1 MDGFVRTCPGRGSRG
16 KVRIV
21 NTVTELLQTLVRVPS
36 VHPDGDPGT
45 DRVGE
50 GECAKTVAEILRG
63 LGAAT
68 ELKEV
73 LPGRPN
79 VVGRFPSDR
88 PGKPVLIFAPHTDT
102 VSVAGMTIPPFG
114 GELKDGRIWGRGA
127 SDTKGSMASML
138 FALSKMRDE
147 LPNLS
152 HEIVFAG
159 LCSEESGQH
168 GAKAFVAEHGDLLRE
183 RGAFAIAGEPTN
195 CNAVVAHKGA
205 LWLTVTTRGR
215 AVHAASPERGESAIY
230 KMTDI
235 LAATRDRLVPAL
247 AASSH
252 PLLGPTSVSAGTVQG
267 GSRINIVPD
276 YCRAEIDIRYIP
288 GDDTILERVTAELR
302 RVCADVEIESI
313 ISRPMLTDLGHPLIK
328 CLEACGAQCV
338 GAPWFSDAAIFAHA
352 GIPAIAC
359 GPGSIA
365 QAHTK
370 DEFISV
376 EDLERGAEFFQAFLG
391 RLR

>member
-1 MDGFVRTCPGRGSRG
+1 M
-16 KVRIV
+16 
-21 NTVTELLQTLVRVPS
+21 NTVTEFLQTLIRVPS

-50 GECAKTVAEILRG
+50 AECAKVVSEILRG
-63 LGAAT
+63 IGATT

-79 VVGRFPSDR
+79 VIGRFASDR
-88 PGKPVLIFAPHTDT
+88 PDKPVLIFAPHTDT
-102 VSVAGMTIPPFG
+102 VSVAGMTVEPFG
-114 GELKDGRIWGRGA
+114 GEVKDGKIWGRGA
-127 SDTKGSMASML
+127 SDTKGSIASML
-138 FALSKMRDE
+138 FAFASFRDE
-147 LPNLS
+147 LPKLS
-152 HEIVFAG
+152 HEIVFVG
-159 LCSEESGQH
+159 LCSEESGQY
-168 GAKAFVAEHGDLLRE
+168 GAKAFVAEHGDMLRR

-205 LWLTVTTRGR
+205 LWLTVTTRGK

-230 KMTDI
+230 KMADVI
-235 LAATRDRLVPAL
+235 NATRNRLAPML
-247 AASSH
+247 AESSH
-252 PLLGPTSVSAGTVQG
+252 PLLGHTTISAGTVHG

-276 YCRAEIDIRYIP
+276 FCRAEIDIRYCP
-288 GDDTILERVTAELR
+288 GDDNILERVTAELR
-302 RVCADVEIESI
+302 AACPDLEIENV
-313 ISRPMLTDLGHPLIK
+313 ISRPMLTDCEHPLIK
-328 CLEACGAQCV
+328 HMESCGSKCV

-352 GIPAIAC
+352 GIPAVAC

-376 EDLERGAEFFQAFLG
+376 GDLERGVEFFQSLLQ
-391 RLR
+391 RLRN